1 MTEAKLKFNYEKG
14 QGYEVELLTLE
25 WYSDKGLIRS
35 TFGLQALLEQG
46 VNEEVTIIA
55 DRLKH
60 TYDFEVI
67 TLINWDV
74 ARKYITESLPKLLPI
89 FEKFTERLEQNSI
102 SVKYA

>member
-14 QGYEVELLTLE
+14 QGYEVELLALE
-25 WYSDKGLIRS
+25 WESDKGLMRS
-35 TFGLQALLEQG
+35 NFGLQALLEQG
-46 VNEEVTIIA
+46 VNEEGTIIA

-60 TYDFEVI
+60 VYGFETI

-89 FEKFTERLEQNSI
+89 FEKFTARMEEKFI
-102 SVKYA
+102 SVK